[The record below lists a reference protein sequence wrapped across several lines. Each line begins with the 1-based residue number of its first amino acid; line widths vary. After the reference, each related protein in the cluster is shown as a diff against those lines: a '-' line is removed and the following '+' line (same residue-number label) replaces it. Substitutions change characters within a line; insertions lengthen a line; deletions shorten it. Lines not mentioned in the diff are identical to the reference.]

1 MRIVKEVILDETVG
15 TLAVMDYA
23 DKHPDEQFE
32 CTHFYERKYGNNP
45 LTGLIV
51 SDFSADD
58 PLIWGDELCKPT
70 EMPNGWERVTYMV
83 CNEPMWYC
91 RKNGR
96 GLYISL

>member
-23 DKHPDEQFE
+23 DNHPNEVFD
-32 CTHFYERKYGNNP
+32 CTHFYEKKYGRNP
-45 LTGLIV
+45 ITGLIV
-51 SDFSADD
+51 SECSADD
-58 PLIWGDELCKPT
+58 PLIWSEELCTPT
-70 EMPNGWERVTYMV
+70 KLPNGWERVTY
-83 CNEPMWYC
+83 NFGGEPLWYC